1 MVGWRGT
8 DLELTSAVGGGANP
22 TGLWIVFGQQ
32 VVAVRAKDTLSAEVI
47 RVAFSSS
54 DGSDSWA
61 IIEHVRASKQRSK
74 PRAPSRG
81 MRAKVCVAE

>member
-8 DLELTSAVGGGANP
+8 DLELTSAVGAGPGANP
-22 TGLWIVFGQQ
+22 TALWIVFGQQ

-61 IIEHVRASKQRSK
+61 IIEHVRASQARD
-74 PRAPSRG
+74 PVLWHA
-81 MRAKVCVAE
+81 AKVCVAE